1 MKVRFIVK
9 SKQGKSSANNLSTCQ
24 LANSSTNIRRILM
37 ALVISTPLCSSAQV
51 GEHRDDLSVGVN
63 AGYALSSVGFT
74 PKVSQ
79 YQHGGITGG
88 LSVKYV
94 CEKYFN
100 SICSVMAELNYASMG
115 WKERILDSKDEKVVN
130 TITGNPEE
138 YSRTI
143 NYIQMPLFAHLAWG
157 KEKKGT
163 QFFFQA
169 GPQFGLYLGE
179 STKQNFNIETA
190 NLTDRSNLTIAQD
203 TMSVERKFDY
213 GIAAGLGLE
222 YTMPG
227 VGHFLLEGRYY
238 FGLGNIYNNT
248 KRDYFAKS
256 NLNSIVIKISYLF
269 DVK

>member
-1 MKVRFIVK
+1 MLSKRKSNLLRLALMTIVI
-9 SKQGKSSANNLSTCQ
+9 T
-24 LANSSTNIRRILM
+24 
-37 ALVISTPLCSSAQV
+37 TPFCVSAQV

-63 AGYALSSVGFT
+63 AGYTLSTVGFT

-88 LSVKYV
+88 FSAKYV

-115 WKERILDSKDEKVVN
+115 WKERILDQHDEEVVN
-130 TITGNPEE
+130 PNTGKPEE

-157 KEKKGT
+157 KEKRGA
-163 QFFFQA
+163 QFFFHA

-179 STKQNFNIETA
+179 STKKNFDIDTA
-190 NLTDRSNLTIAQD
+190 NLTDRSNKTIAQD
-203 TMSVERKFDY
+203 SMSVERTFDY
-213 GIAAGLGLE
+213 GIAAGMGME

-238 FGLGNIYNNT
+238 YGLGNIYNAT

-256 NLNSIVIKISYLF
+256 NHGSIIIKISYLF
-269 DVK
+269 DIK

>member
-1 MKVRFIVK
+1 MSSIRK
-9 SKQGKSSANNLSTCQ
+9 SRLFRCA
-24 LANSSTNIRRILM
+24 LM
-37 ALVISTPLCSSAQV
+37 TFVISIPLCVKAQV

-63 AGYALSSVGFT
+63 AGYALSTVGFT

-88 LSVKYV
+88 FTVKYV

-115 WKERILDSKDEKVVN
+115 WKERILDPKDEKVFN
-130 TITGNPEE
+130 PTSGMPEE

-143 NYIQMPLFAHLAWG
+143 NYIQMPFFAHLAWG
-157 KEKKGT
+157 KEKKGA

-179 STKQNFNIETA
+179 STKKNFNIETA
-190 NLTDRSNLTIAQD
+190 NLTDRSNKTIAQD

-213 GIAAGLGLE
+213 GIAAGMGVE

-227 VGHFLLEGRYY
+227 LGHFLLEGRYY
-238 FGLGNIYNNT
+238 YGLGNIYNAT

-256 NLNSIVIKISYLF
+256 NHGSIVIKVAYLF
-269 DVK
+269 DLKKK